1 MNKHTLF
8 IVAFFPIL
16 IFVTACGPG
25 FFKSLDRHEPPT
37 PTDQVASTIITLA
50 DTADEY
56 STTLNAI
63 MKYVI
68 ETGQGYSVHILAVSS
83 GELPELLRSGQV
95 DLALAARQ
103 PDNFEWFDEAVERG
117 ELLDFGAAYEFG
129 GHSYNSA
136 GSLEFATKAP
146 DLVRMLEKMIILHRR
161 LEDTDDWHKEHQD
174 LGTLRAAVYFMWNY
188 DFEDNWKHWMPYH
201 PAERIRRALDR
212 FTGLRTGDP
221 YKGREIERGNS
232 GQSVGG

>member
-1 MNKHTLF
+1 MNKYRLFVVTLLST
-8 IVAFFPIL
+8 L

-37 PTDQVASTIITLA
+37 PTDQVTSTIITLA
-50 DTADEY
+50 DTTDEY
-56 STTLNAI
+56 SITLNAI

-68 ETGQGYSVHILAVSS
+68 ETGQGYSVQIRAVPP
-83 GELPELLRSGQV
+83 GKLPELLRSGHV

-103 PDNFEWFDEAVERG
+103 PDNFEWFDEAADRG
-117 ELLDFGAAYEFG
+117 EFLDFGPAYE
-129 GHSYNSA
+129 HREHRYNSA
-136 GSLEFATKAP
+136 GSLELVNKAP
-146 DLVRMLEKMIILHRR
+146 DLVKMLEKMIILHRR
-161 LEDTDDWHKEHQD
+161 LKDTDDWHNEHQD
-174 LGTLRAAVYFMWNY
+174 RGTLRAAVYFLWNY

-212 FTGLRTGDP
+212 FTGLRVGAP

-232 GQSVGG
+232 GQ